1 MQKHTLICMIKI
13 AFILSFIQ
21 SIYCYTEKNNNDN
34 LKNSNL
40 IYLTIQF
47 CQSWSY
53 RSYFMEIE
61 QIMKKNFKN
70 VIVNGEEYPLTSLRK
85 TLSYSIIGFQFL
97 IFSLLILINVIKPIL
112 TSIFPND
119 IIDWIGEN
127 KLRTFF
133 LTFVLGN
140 FIQNQIYNTG
150 AFEIFYNGQQ
160 IWSKLNTGN
169 VPDINNL
176 LKLLSQKGAHFIK
189 I

>member
-1 MQKHTLICMIKI
+1 
-13 AFILSFIQ
+13 
-21 SIYCYTEKNNNDN
+21 
-34 LKNSNL
+34 
-40 IYLTIQF
+40 
-47 CQSWSY
+47 
-53 RSYFMEIE
+53 MEIE

-112 TSIFPND
+112 TSIIPNN

-160 IWSKLNTGN
+160 IWSKLNTCN

>member
-1 MQKHTLICMIKI
+1 
-13 AFILSFIQ
+13 
-21 SIYCYTEKNNNDN
+21 
-34 LKNSNL
+34 
-40 IYLTIQF
+40 
-47 CQSWSY
+47 
-53 RSYFMEIE
+53 MEIE
-61 QIMKKNFKN
+61 NIMKRNFKN

-112 TSIFPND
+112 TSIIPNN

-160 IWSKLNTGN
+160 IWSKLDTGD
-169 VPDINNL
+169 VPNINDL
-176 LKLLSQKGAHFIK
+176 IQMLTQKGAHFIK

>member
-1 MQKHTLICMIKI
+1 
-13 AFILSFIQ
+13 
-21 SIYCYTEKNNNDN
+21 
-34 LKNSNL
+34 
-40 IYLTIQF
+40 
-47 CQSWSY
+47 
-53 RSYFMEIE
+53 MEIE
-61 QIMKKNFKN
+61 HIMKKNFKN

-112 TSIFPND
+112 TSIIPND

>member
-1 MQKHTLICMIKI
+1 
-13 AFILSFIQ
+13 
-21 SIYCYTEKNNNDN
+21 
-34 LKNSNL
+34 
-40 IYLTIQF
+40 
-47 CQSWSY
+47 
-53 RSYFMEIE
+53 MEIQ
-61 QIMKKNFKN
+61 QIMEKNFKN
-70 VIVNGEEYPLTSLRK
+70 VIVNGEEYPLSQTRK
-85 TLSYSIIGFQFL
+85 FLSYSVMAIQFL
-97 IFSLLILINVIKPIL
+97 IFTLLILCNFKNIINSL
-112 TSIFPND
+112 LPNNL
-119 IIDWIGEN
+119 IDWIGEN

>member
-1 MQKHTLICMIKI
+1 MFQLDYHLQKGKI
-13 AFILSFIQ
+13 QL
-21 SIYCYTEKNNNDN
+21 
-34 LKNSNL
+34 
-40 IYLTIQF
+40 
-47 CQSWSY
+47 
-53 RSYFMEIE
+53 
-61 QIMKKNFKN
+61 
-70 VIVNGEEYPLTSLRK
+70 
-85 TLSYSIIGFQFL
+85 
-97 IFSLLILINVIKPIL
+97 LINVIKPIL
-112 TSIFPND
+112 TSIIPNN